1 MKENVKSRLD
11 EIKSAFP
18 HEEKQI
24 QKAETLAALIKE
36 IRYNFVRYCYNK
48 MLTTEII
55 NRFHEFNDNEI
66 YADCNAYKGYV
77 LLSADA
83 DFEIVGSTEVVA
95 INNAKVIA
103 YKGVKVIAYDDVEVI
118 SNSALVIAKDYSYV
132 RASSYSE
139 VYAYDN
145 TDIDAY
151 GNSCINSYG
160 ETNIHAHDDVHIM
173 MYNADYV
180 WATDNVYIKS
190 LFKPKKIC
198 LHNAAIN
205 YAQQEHKV
213 YYSSSSPL
221 KFEKT
226 K

>member
-1 MKENVKSRLD
+1 MEENVKRLD

-18 HEEKQI
+18 HDEKQI
-24 QKAETLAALIKE
+24 QKAETLADLMKE
-36 IRYNFVRYCYNK
+36 IRYNFVHYCYNK
-48 MLTTEII
+48 VLTTEII
-55 NRFHEFNDNEI
+55 NRFPEFNDNEI
-66 YADCNAYKGYV
+66 YADCTAYKGHV

-95 INNAKVIA
+95 INNAKVTA
-103 YKGVKVIAYDDVEVI
+103 HKGVVVHAFNDVEVV
-118 SNSALVIAKDYSYV
+118 SYGALVVAKEYSHVIAHLYSHV
-132 RASSYSE
+132 D
-139 VYAYDN
+139 AYDN

-151 GNSCINSYG
+151 GNSCIVSYG
-160 ETNIHAHDDVHIM
+160 ETNIHAHDNVHIM
-173 MYNADYV
+173 LHNSDYV

-190 LFKPKKIC
+190 LFKPKKMW
-198 LHNAAIN
+198 LRNAAIN

>member
-1 MKENVKSRLD
+1 MEENVKRLD

-24 QKAETLAALIKE
+24 QKAETLSDLIRE
-36 IRYNFVRYCYNK
+36 IRYSFIHYCYNK
-48 MLTTEII
+48 VLTSEII

-66 YADCNAYKGYV
+66 YADCNAYKGRV

-95 INNAKVIA
+95 INNAKVTA
-103 YKGVKVIAYDDVEVI
+103 YKGVVVHAFNDVEVV
-118 SNSALVIAKDYSYV
+118 SYSACVIAKDYSYV
-132 RASSYSE
+132 KAYAYSH
-139 VYAYDN
+139 VDAYDN

-151 GNSCINSYG
+151 DNSRIISFG
-160 ETNIHAHDDVHIM
+160 ETNIHAHNDVHIM
-173 MYNADYV
+173 LHNSDYV
-180 WATDNVYIKS
+180 WATDNVFIKS
-190 LFKPKKIC
+190 LFKPKKMC
-198 LHNAAIN
+198 LRNAAIN
-205 YAQQEHKV
+205 FAQQEYKV

>member
-1 MKENVKSRLD
+1 MEENVKRLE

-18 HEEKQI
+18 HDEKQI
-24 QKAETLAALIKE
+24 QKAETLADLIRE
-36 IRYNFVRYCYNK
+36 IRYSFIHYCYNK
-48 MLTTEII
+48 VLTTEII
-55 NRFHEFNDNEI
+55 NRFHEFNENEI
-66 YADCNAYKGYV
+66 YADCTAYKGHV

-95 INNAKVIA
+95 INNAKVTA
-103 YKGVKVIAYDDVEVI
+103 HKGVVVHAFNDAEVV
-118 SNSALVIAKDYSYV
+118 SYSSFVIAKEYSHV
-132 RASSYSE
+132 IAHLYSH
-139 VYAYDN
+139 VDAYDN

-151 GNSCINSYG
+151 DNACINSYG

-173 MYNADYV
+173 LYNSDYV

-190 LFKPKKIC
+190 LFKPKKMW
-198 LHNAAIN
+198 LRNAAIN

>member
-1 MKENVKSRLD
+1 MEENIKRLE

-18 HEEKQI
+18 KDAEQI
-24 QKAETLAALIKE
+24 QKAETLADLIKE
-36 IRYNFVRYCYNK
+36 IRLNFVYYCYNK
-48 MLTTEII
+48 VLTTEII
-55 NRFHEFNDNEI
+55 NRFHEFNENEI
-66 YADCNAYKGYV
+66 YADYNAVKGHV
-77 LLSADA
+77 LLSTDA
-83 DFEIVGSTEVVA
+83 DFAIVGSTEVVA
-95 INNAKVIA
+95 INNAKVTA
-103 YKGVKVIAYDDVEVI
+103 YNGVSVRAFNDVEVI
-118 SNSALVIAKDYSYV
+118 SYGAYVIAKDYSYV
-132 RASSYSE
+132 QAHSISH
-139 VYAYDN
+139 VVAYDN

-151 GNSCINSYG
+151 DNSCIVSYG
-160 ETNIHAHDDVHIM
+160 ETNIHAHDNVHIM
-173 MYNADYV
+173 LHNSDYV

-190 LFKPKKIC
+190 LFKPKKMW

>member
-1 MKENVKSRLD
+1 MEENVKRLE

-18 HEEKQI
+18 HDEKQI

-36 IRYNFVRYCYNK
+36 IRCNFVRYCYNK
-48 MLTTEII
+48 VLTTEII

-83 DFEIVGSTEVVA
+83 DFEVVGSTEVVA
-95 INNAKVIA
+95 INNAKVTA
-103 YKGVKVIAYDDVEVI
+103 YRGVVVHSFNDAEVI
-118 SNSALVIAKDYSYV
+118 SYSACVIAKDYSYV
-132 RASSYSE
+132 RAYSYSH
-139 VYAYDN
+139 VDAYDN

-151 GNSCINSYG
+151 DNSCIVSYG
-160 ETNIHAHDDVHIM
+160 ETNIHAHNDVHIM
-173 MYNADYV
+173 LHNSDYV

-190 LFKPKKIC
+190 LFKPKKMW

-213 YYSSSSPL
+213 YYSSLSPL

>member
-1 MKENVKSRLD
+1 MEENIKSRLD

-18 HEEKQI
+18 KDAELI
-24 QKAETLAALIKE
+24 QKAETLADLIKE
-36 IRYNFVRYCYNK
+36 IRCNFVRYCYNK
-48 MLTTEII
+48 VLTTEII

-66 YADCNAYKGYV
+66 YADCNAYKGRV

-83 DFEIVGSTEVVA
+83 GFEIVGSTKVVA
-95 INNAKVIA
+95 INNTKVIA
-103 YKGVKVIAYDDVEVI
+103 YKGVTVRAFNDAEVD
-118 SNSALVIAKDYSYV
+118 SYNAFVIAKDSSYV
-132 RASSYSE
+132 KAYAYSI
-139 VYAYDN
+139 VNAYDN

-151 GNSCINSYG
+151 DNSCIVSYG
-160 ETNIHAHDDVHIM
+160 ETNIHAHDNVHIM
-173 MYNADYV
+173 LHNADYV

-190 LFKPKKIC
+190 LFKPKKMW

>member
-1 MKENVKSRLD
+1 
-11 EIKSAFP
+11 
-18 HEEKQI
+18 
-24 QKAETLAALIKE
+24 
-36 IRYNFVRYCYNK
+36 

-55 NRFHEFNDNEI
+55 NRFPEFNDNEI
-66 YADCNAYKGYV
+66 YADCTAYKGHV

-95 INNAKVIA
+95 INNAKVTA
-103 YKGVKVIAYDDVEVI
+103 HKGVVVHAFNDVEVV
-118 SNSALVIAKDYSYV
+118 SYGALVVAKEYSHVIAHLYSHV
-132 RASSYSE
+132 D
-139 VYAYDN
+139 AYDN
-145 TDIDAY
+145 ADIDAY
-151 GNSCINSYG
+151 DNSCINSYG
-160 ETNIHAHDDVHIM
+160 ETNIHAHNDVHIM
-173 MYNADYV
+173 LHNADYV

-190 LFKPKKIC
+190 LFKPKKMW
-198 LHNAAIN
+198 LRNAAIN

>member
-1 MKENVKSRLD
+1 MEENIKRLE

-18 HEEKQI
+18 KDAELI
-24 QKAETLAALIKE
+24 QKAETFAALIKE
-36 IRYNFVRYCYNK
+36 IRYNFVQYCYNK
-48 MLTTEII
+48 VLTTEII
-55 NRFHEFNDNEI
+55 NRFHEFNENEI
-66 YADCNAYKGYV
+66 YADCNAYKGHV

-83 DFEIVGSTEVVA
+83 KFEIVGSTEVVA
-95 INNAKVIA
+95 INN
-103 YKGVKVIAYDDVEVI
+103 VKVTAFNGVTVRAYNDAEVL
-118 SNSALVIAKDYSYV
+118 SCGAWVVAKEYSYV
-132 RASSYSE
+132 QARSYSH
-139 VYAYDN
+139 VDAYDN

-151 GNSCINSYG
+151 DNSCIVSYG
-160 ETNIHAHDDVHIM
+160 ETNIHAHDNVHIM
-173 MYNADYV
+173 LHNSDYV

-190 LFKPKKIC
+190 LFKPKKMW

>member
-1 MKENVKSRLD
+1 MEENVKSRLD

-18 HEEKQI
+18 HDEKQI

-36 IRYNFVRYCYNK
+36 IRCNFVRYCYNK
-48 MLTTEII
+48 VLTTEII
-55 NRFHEFNDNEI
+55 NRFPEFNDNEI

-83 DFEIVGSTEVVA
+83 DFEVVGSTEVVA
-95 INNAKVIA
+95 INNAKVTA
-103 YKGVKVIAYDDVEVI
+103 YRGVVVHSFNDAEVI
-118 SNSALVIAKDYSYV
+118 SYSACVIAKDYSYV
-132 RASSYSE
+132 RAYSYSH
-139 VYAYDN
+139 VDAYDN

-151 GNSCINSYG
+151 DNSRIISFG
-160 ETNIHAHDDVHIM
+160 ETNIHAHNDVHIM
-173 MYNADYV
+173 LHNSDYV

-190 LFKPKKIC
+190 LFKPKKMW

-213 YYSSSSPL
+213 YYSSLSPL

>member
-1 MKENVKSRLD
+1 MEENVKRLD

-24 QKAETLAALIKE
+24 QKAETLADLIKE

-48 MLTTEII
+48 VLTTEII
-55 NRFHEFNDNEI
+55 NRFPEFNENEI
-66 YADCNAYKGYV
+66 YADCTAYKGHV

-83 DFEIVGSTEVVA
+83 DFEVVGSTEVVA
-95 INNAKVIA
+95 INNAKVTA
-103 YKGVKVIAYDDVEVI
+103 YRGVVVHSFNDAEVI
-118 SNSALVIAKDYSYV
+118 SYSACVIAKDYSYV
-132 RASSYSE
+132 RAYSYSH
-139 VYAYDN
+139 VDAYDN

-151 GNSCINSYG
+151 DNSRIISFG
-160 ETNIHAHDDVHIM
+160 ETNIHAHNDVHIM
-173 MYNADYV
+173 LHNADYV

-190 LFKPKKIC
+190 LFKPKKMW

>member
-1 MKENVKSRLD
+1 MEENVKSRLD

-18 HEEKQI
+18 HDEKQI

-36 IRYNFVRYCYNK
+36 IRCNFVRYCYNK
-48 MLTTEII
+48 VLTTEII

-66 YADCNAYKGYV
+66 YADCNAFKGHV

-95 INNAKVIA
+95 INNAKVTAHKSVVVHAFNDAEVVSYSA
-103 YKGVKVIAYDDVEVI
+103 Y
-118 SNSALVIAKDYSYV
+118 VIAKEYSYV
-132 RASSYSE
+132 KAYSYSR
-139 VYAYDN
+139 VDAYDN

-151 GNSCINSYG
+151 DNSCIVSFG
-160 ETNIHAHDDVHIM
+160 ETNIHAHHNVHIM
-173 MYNADYV
+173 LHNSDYV
-180 WATDNVYIKS
+180 WATDNVFIKS
-190 LFKPKKIC
+190 LFKPKKMC
-198 LHNAAIN
+198 LRNAAIN
-205 YAQQEHKV
+205 FAQQEYKV
-213 YYSSSSPL
+213 YYSSLSTL

>member
-1 MKENVKSRLD
+1 MEENVKRLE

-18 HEEKQI
+18 HDEKQI
-24 QKAETLAALIKE
+24 QKAETLADLIKE

-48 MLTTEII
+48 VLTSEII
-55 NRFHEFNDNEI
+55 NRFHEFNDNDI

-95 INNAKVIA
+95 INNAKVTA
-103 YKGVKVIAYDDVEVI
+103 HKSVVVYAFNDAEVV
-118 SNSALVIAKDYSYV
+118 SYSSFVIAKEYSHV
-132 RASSYSE
+132 IAHLYSH
-139 VYAYDN
+139 VDAYDN
-145 TDIDAY
+145 ADIDAY
-151 GNSCINSYG
+151 DNSCIVSYG
-160 ETNIHAHDDVHIM
+160 ETNIHAHDNVHVILH
-173 MYNADYV
+173 NADYV
-180 WATDNVYIKS
+180 WANDNVYIKS
-190 LFKPKKIC
+190 LFKPKKMW
-198 LHNAAIN
+198 LRNAAIN

>member
-1 MKENVKSRLD
+1 MEENVKRLD

-18 HEEKQI
+18 KEEKQI
-24 QKAETLAALIKE
+24 RKAETLSDLIKE
-36 IRYNFVRYCYNK
+36 IRYNFVQYCYNK
-48 MLTTEII
+48 VLTTEII

-66 YADCNAYKGYV
+66 YADYNAVKGHV
-77 LLSADA
+77 LLSTDA
-83 DFEIVGSTEVVA
+83 DFAIVGSTEVVA
-95 INNAKVIA
+95 INNAKVTA
-103 YKGVKVIAYDDVEVI
+103 YKGVTVHAFNDVEVV
-118 SNSALVIAKDYSYV
+118 SYSSFVIAKEYSHV
-132 RASSYSE
+132 IAHEYSHID
-139 VYAYDN
+139 AYDN
-145 TDIDAY
+145 ADIDAY
-151 GNSCINSYG
+151 GNSCIVSYG
-160 ETNIHAHDDVHIM
+160 ETNIHAHDNVHIM
-173 MYNADYV
+173 LHNSDYV

-190 LFKPKKIC
+190 LFKPKKMW

>member
-1 MKENVKSRLD
+1 MEENIKSRLD

-18 HEEKQI
+18 KDAELI
-24 QKAETLAALIKE
+24 QKAETLSDLIKE
-36 IRYNFVRYCYNK
+36 IRYNFVHYCYNK
-48 MLTTEII
+48 VLTTEII

-66 YADCNAYKGYV
+66 YADCNAYKGHV

-83 DFEIVGSTEVVA
+83 NFEIVGSTEVVA
-95 INNAKVIA
+95 INN
-103 YKGVKVIAYDDVEVI
+103 VKVTAYNGVTVRAYNDAEVL
-118 SNSALVIAKDYSYV
+118 SCGAWVIAKEYSYV
-132 RASSYSE
+132 NARSYSH
-139 VYAYDN
+139 VDAYDN

-151 GNSCINSYG
+151 DNTCINSFG
-160 ETNIHAHDDVHIM
+160 ETNIHAHDNVHIM
-173 MYNADYV
+173 LHNSDYV

-190 LFKPKKIC
+190 LFKPKKMW

>member
-1 MKENVKSRLD
+1 MEENVKRLE

-24 QKAETLAALIKE
+24 QKAETLADLIKE
-36 IRYNFVRYCYNK
+36 IRYNFVHYCYNK
-48 MLTTEII
+48 VLTTEII
-55 NRFHEFNDNEI
+55 NRFHEFNENEI
-66 YADCNAYKGYV
+66 YADYNAVKGHV
-77 LLSADA
+77 LLTTDA

-95 INNAKVIA
+95 INNAKVTA
-103 YKGVKVIAYDDVEVI
+103 YNGVTVRAYNDAEVI
-118 SNSALVIAKDYSYV
+118 SYGACVITKEYSYV
-132 RASSYSE
+132 KAHLYSI
-139 VYAYDN
+139 VKAYDN
-145 TDIDAY
+145 TVIDAY
-151 GNSCINSYG
+151 DNACINSYG
-160 ETNIHAHDDVHIM
+160 ETNIHAHHDVHIM
-173 MYNADYV
+173 LYNSDYV
-180 WATDNVYIKS
+180 WATDNVFIKS
-190 LFKPKKIC
+190 LFKPKKMC

>member
-1 MKENVKSRLD
+1 MEENVKSRLE

-18 HEEKQI
+18 KDAELI
-24 QKAETLAALIKE
+24 QKAETLSDLIKE
-36 IRYNFVRYCYNK
+36 IRYNFVQYCYNK
-48 MLTTEII
+48 VLTTEII

-83 DFEIVGSTEVVA
+83 NFEIVGSTEVVA
-95 INNAKVIA
+95 INN
-103 YKGVKVIAYDDVEVI
+103 VKVTAFNGVTVRAYNDAEVL
-118 SNSALVIAKDYSYV
+118 SCGAWVIAKEYSYV
-132 RASSYSE
+132 NARSYSH
-139 VYAYDN
+139 VDAYDN

-151 GNSCINSYG
+151 DNSCIISFG
-160 ETNIHAHDDVHIM
+160 ETNIHAHNNVHIM
-173 MYNADYV
+173 LHNSDYV

-190 LFKPKKIC
+190 LFKPKKMW

>member
-1 MKENVKSRLD
+1 MEENVKSRLD

-18 HEEKQI
+18 HDEKQI
-24 QKAETLAALIKE
+24 QKAETLADLIKE

-48 MLTTEII
+48 VLTTEII
-55 NRFHEFNDNEI
+55 NRFPEFNDNEI
-66 YADCNAYKGYV
+66 YADCTAYKGHV

-95 INNAKVIA
+95 INNAKVTA
-103 YKGVKVIAYDDVEVI
+103 HKGVVVHAFNDVEVV
-118 SNSALVIAKDYSYV
+118 SYGAFVIAKEFSHVIAHLYSHV
-132 RASSYSE
+132 D
-139 VYAYDN
+139 AYDN
-145 TDIDAY
+145 ADIDAY
-151 GNSCINSYG
+151 DNACINSYG
-160 ETNIHAHDDVHIM
+160 ETNIHAHNDVHIM
-173 MYNADYV
+173 LHNADYV

-190 LFKPKKIC
+190 LFKPKKMW
-198 LHNAAIN
+198 LRNAAIN

-213 YYSSSSPL
+213 YYSSLSPL

>member
-1 MKENVKSRLD
+1 MEENVKRLE

-18 HEEKQI
+18 NEEKQI
-24 QKAETLAALIKE
+24 QKAETLADLIKE
-36 IRYNFVRYCYNK
+36 IRYNFVHYCYNK
-48 MLTTEII
+48 VLTTEII
-55 NRFHEFNDNEI
+55 NRFPEFNDNEI

-83 DFEIVGSTEVVA
+83 GFEIVGSTEVVA
-95 INNAKVIA
+95 INN
-103 YKGVKVIAYDDVEVI
+103 VKVTAFNGVTVRAYNDAEVL
-118 SNSALVIAKDYSYV
+118 SCGACVIAKEYSYV
-132 RASSYSE
+132 QARLYSH
-139 VYAYDN
+139 VDAYDN

-151 GNSCINSYG
+151 DNSCIVSYG

-173 MYNADYV
+173 LHNSDYV

-190 LFKPKKIC
+190 LFKPKKMW
-198 LHNAAIN
+198 LHNTAIN

>member
-1 MKENVKSRLD
+1 MEENVKRLE

-18 HEEKQI
+18 HDEKQI
-24 QKAETLAALIKE
+24 QKAETLSDLMKE
-36 IRYNFVRYCYNK
+36 IRYSFIHYCYNK
-48 MLTTEII
+48 VLTTEII
-55 NRFHEFNDNEI
+55 NRFHEFNENAI

-83 DFEIVGSTEVVA
+83 NFEIVGSTEVVA
-95 INNAKVIA
+95 INNAKVTA
-103 YKGVKVIAYDDVEVI
+103 YRGVVVHAFNDVEVV
-118 SNSALVIAKDYSYV
+118 SYSAYVIAKEYSYV
-132 RASSYSE
+132 KAYSYSR
-139 VYAYDN
+139 VDAYDN

-151 GNSCINSYG
+151 DNSCIVSYG
-160 ETNIHAHDDVHIM
+160 ETNIHAHDNVHIM
-173 MYNADYV
+173 LHNSDYV
-180 WATDNVYIKS
+180 WATDNVFIKS
-190 LFKPKKIC
+190 LFKPKKMC

-205 YAQQEHKV
+205 YAQQEYKV